1 MISKLSK
8 KAAVKDNAPVVQ
20 AQTAA
25 MRVDKDLANLEGV
38 SAKVSLPDK
47 KNLLVLNVTVT
58 PLDGIW
64 LGGTF
69 NFRINVP
76 DDYPHTAPKATYLG
90 PNRLWH
96 PNIEGDAD
104 KSEWGVCLNILRKDW
119 RPVLSIRDIVFGL
132 EMMFFE
138 PNMEDPLPGT
148 AREAAQQLKDAPRE
162 FERKTKNWMKGNY
175 VN

>member
-8 KAAVKDNAPVVQ
+8 KAQVKDKGPANQ

-25 MRVDKDLANLEGV
+25 IRVDRDLANLDGIT
-38 SAKVSLPDK
+38 AKVAVPDP
-47 KNLLVLNVTVT
+47 KNPLEIFVTVQ

-64 LGGTF
+64 IGGTF

-76 DDYPHTAPKATYLG
+76 DDYPHNPPKATYLG
-90 PNRLWH
+90 PTRLWH

-104 KSEWGVCLNILRKDW
+104 KTEWGVCLNILRKDW
-119 RPVLSIRDIVFGL
+119 RPVLGVRDIVFGL

-138 PNMEDPLPGT
+138 PNLEDPLPGT
-148 AREAAQQLKDAPRE
+148 ARQAAQQMKDDVRG
-162 FERKTKNWMKGNY
+162 FERKAKSWLRGQY
-175 VN
+175 V